1 MKLFLLLLCV
11 LSSPA
16 LAQEQKRP
24 LTVDDEFRIVEA
36 ASPLISPDGRW
47 VLYAVTHSSL
57 RDNAR
62 HTVIW
67 IASTTDGGAP
77 PREFLKEGDG
87 SPMWARDSRSVFFV
101 RSGQLFEQRLD
112 GGDAVQHSHLD
123 GERPWHWQLSR
134 DGAFFLALQS
144 EPSPDAP
151 GAESDVAFVNEGSN
165 GQTRAAWDNV
175 FRYDLKTETLARVTA
190 RKWSID
196 DADLSPDGRS
206 AVVAARPDNNR
217 NTRWKTELYVVDL
230 ASGAAR
236 QLTHNVAPESTPVWS
251 PDGTWILFNAVRLDK
266 WELGNGDFWRV
277 DVATGKTRLLTRK
290 RVGRFSGT
298 PVFSPDGRSI
308 VSQSGYGTARFP
320 VRVDAA
326 TGAITRLIET
336 DGAARVGSWSDDR
349 GTFAYTYEDAST
361 PPDIY
366 IGRSGDTAERQHRV
380 TDLNPWLRKEISLG
394 SVQRVRWKSRDGLG
408 IEGLL
413 VLPPASVAA
422 KTPLPLIVHVAC
434 GPGCGWVNSFSA
446 KNQVYA
452 GLGYAQLSPNVR
464 GSSNYDDAFMRANKF
479 DIEIGDRHDLLAG
492 ADAMVARGI
501 ADPAKLAIDGWSYGA
516 ILAGSTITQ
525 TNRFKAAT
533 LGAMVSD
540 WITDYGSVAYYSTER
555 WFIGGNPWTKPAR
568 WRERSSLTY
577 ANRVR
582 TPALLHHGD
591 DDRSCA
597 PFQSMNF
604 FVALRR
610 FGRTAR
616 LIRYPGEGHDF
627 VQPVHIR
634 LRDQQDIEW
643 MQWYVRGIRQTASR
657 AAPAASAGR
666 ATQSRSRG

>member
-1 MKLFLLLLCV
+1 MKPLLLVLCA
-11 LSSPA
+11 LSFIA
-16 LAQEQKRP
+16 AKRP
-24 LTVDDEFRIVEA
+24 LTVDDEFRIVETA
-36 ASPLISPDGRW
+36 NPLISPDGRW
-47 VLYAVTHSSL
+47 VLYSVTHSSL
-57 RDNAR
+57 ADNAR

-67 IASTTDGGAP
+67 IAPAGDGAA

-87 SPMWARDSRSVFFV
+87 SPMWGRDSASVFFV
-101 RSGQLFEQRLD
+101 RGGQLFEQRLD
-112 GGDAVQHSHLD
+112 GGAAVQHSHLT
-123 GERPWHWQLSR
+123 GERPWLWRLSR

-144 EPSPDAP
+144 EETVDAP
-151 GAESDVAFVNEGSN
+151 GGAGDTTFVDEGSN
-165 GQTRAAWDNV
+165 GQTRLAWDNV
-175 FRYDLKTETLARVTA
+175 FRYDLKTETLTRVTE

-196 DADLSPDGRS
+196 DADLSPDGRH
-206 AVVAARPDNNR
+206 AVVAARPDNDR
-217 NTRWKTELYVVDL
+217 NTRWRTELYVVDL
-230 ASGAAR
+230 ASGSTR
-236 QLTHNVAPESTPVWS
+236 QLTHNVAPESSPVWS

-277 DVATGKTRLLTRK
+277 DVATGKTRLLTRH

-308 VSQSGYGTARFP
+308 DSQSGYATARFP

-326 TGAITRLIET
+326 TGAVTRLIDTE
-336 DGAARVGSWSDDR
+336 GAARAGSWSDDR
-349 GTFAYTYEDAST
+349 RTFAYTYEDAAT
-361 PPDIY
+361 PPDVY

-380 TDLNPWLRKEISLG
+380 TDLNPWLREEIALG

-413 VLPPASVAA
+413 LLPPAAA
-422 KTPLPLIVHVAC
+422 KKPLPLIVHVAC

-446 KNQVYA
+446 KNQIYA

-464 GSSNYDDAFMRANKF
+464 GSSNYDDVFMRANKF
-479 DIEIGDRHDLLAG
+479 DIEVGDRYDLLAG

-501 ADPAKLAIDGWSYGA
+501 ADPQKLGIDGWSYGA
-516 ILAGSTITQ
+516 ILAGYTITQ

-540 WITDYGSVAYYSTER
+540 WTTDYGSVAYYSTER
-555 WFIGGNPWTKPAR
+555 WYIGGNPWTKPAR

-577 ANRVR
+577 ANRVQ

-591 DDRSCA
+591 EDRSCA

-627 VQPVHIR
+627 TQPVHIR
-634 LRDQQDIEW
+634 LRDQEDVAW
-643 MQWYVRGIRQTASR
+643 MQKYVSGIDR
-657 AAPAASAGR
+657 
-666 ATQSRSRG
+666 

>member
-1 MKLFLLLLCV
+1 MKSLLLLLFA
-11 LSSPA
+11 LSSA
-16 LAQEQKRP
+16 AVLAEEPKRP

-36 ASPLISPDGRW
+36 ANPLISPDGRW
-47 VLYAVTHSSL
+47 VLYAVTNSSL
-57 RDNAR
+57 RENAR
-62 HTVIW
+62 HTAIW
-67 IASTTDGGAP
+67 LAPADSGAP
-77 PREFLKEGDG
+77 PRELLKEGDG

-101 RSGQLFEQRLD
+101 RAGQLFEQRLD
-112 GGDAVQHSHLD
+112 GGAAVQHSHLE

-151 GAESDVAFVNEGSN
+151 GAESDTTFVDEGSN
-165 GQTRAAWDNV
+165 GQTRATWDNV
-175 FRYDLKTETLARVTA
+175 FRYDLKLETLAQVTR

-206 AVVAARPDNNR
+206 AVVAARPDNGR

-230 ASGAAR
+230 ATGAAR

-277 DVATGKTRLLTRK
+277 DVATGKTRLLTHR
-290 RVGRFSGT
+290 RVGRFSGA
-298 PVFSPDGRSI
+298 PLFSPDGRSI

-326 TGAITRLIET
+326 TGVVTRLIDTE
-336 DGAARVGSWSDDR
+336 GAARAGSWSDDR
-349 GTFAYTYEDAST
+349 RTFAYAYEDAST

-366 IGRSGDTAERQHRV
+366 VGSSGTTAERQHRV
-380 TDLNPWLRKEISLG
+380 TDLNPWMRQEIALG
-394 SVQRVRWKSRDGLG
+394 SVQRVRWKSGDGLP

-413 VLPPASVAA
+413 YLPPGEAAA

-434 GPGCGWVNSFSA
+434 GPGCGFVNAFSA

-464 GSSNYDDAFMRANKF
+464 GSSNYDDTFMRANKF
-479 DIEIGDRHDLLAG
+479 DIEMGDRRDLLAG

-501 ADPAKLAIDGWSYGA
+501 ADREKLGIDGWSYGA
-516 ILAGSTITQ
+516 ILAGYTITQ
-525 TNRFKAAT
+525 TDRFKAAS

-540 WITDYGSVAYYSTER
+540 WINDYGSVAYYSTER
-555 WFIGGNPWTKPAR
+555 WYIGGNPWTKPAR
-568 WRERSSLTY
+568 WRARSSLTY
-577 ANRVR
+577 ADRVH
-582 TPALLHHGD
+582 TPTLLHHGD

-627 VQPVHIR
+627 AQPVHVH
-634 LRDQQDIEW
+634 LRDQEDVDW
-643 MQWYVRGIRQTASR
+643 MQRYVRGIR
-657 AAPAASAGR
+657 
-666 ATQSRSRG
+666 

>member
-1 MKLFLLLLCV
+1 MKPLLLLLCA
-11 LSSPA
+11 LS
-16 LAQEQKRP
+16 LAAKRP

-36 ASPLISPDGRW
+36 ANPLISPDGRW
-47 VLYAVTHSSL
+47 VLYSVTHASL
-57 RDNAR
+57 ADNAR
-62 HTVIW
+62 HSVIW
-67 IASTTDGGAP
+67 IASTSDGVP

-101 RSGQLFEQRLD
+101 RAGQLFEQRID
-112 GGDAVQHSHLD
+112 GGAAVQHSRLAG
-123 GERPWHWQLSR
+123 GERPWRWQLSR
-134 DGAFFLALQS
+134 DGSFFLALQS
-144 EPSPDAP
+144 EEKPDAP
-151 GAESDVAFVNEGSN
+151 GAEGDVAFVDEGSN
-165 GQTRAAWDNV
+165 GQTRLAWDNV
-175 FRYDLKTETLARVTA
+175 FRYDLKSETLVRVTE

-206 AVVAARPDNNR
+206 AVVAARPDNDR

-236 QLTHNVAPESTPVWS
+236 QLTHNAAPESTPVWS
-251 PDGTWILFNAVRLDK
+251 PDGTWILFNAVRLDT

-277 DVATGKTRLLTRK
+277 DAATGKTRLLTRN
-290 RVGRFSGT
+290 RAGRFSGT

-308 VSQSGYGTARFP
+308 DSQSGYGTARFP

-326 TGAITRLIET
+326 TGAIARLIET
-336 DGAARVGSWSDDR
+336 DGAARVGSWSEDR
-349 GTFAYTYEDAST
+349 STFAYTYEDAAT

-366 IGRSGDTAERQHRV
+366 VGPRQHRV
-380 TDLNPWLRKEISLG
+380 TDLNPWLRQEIALG

-413 VLPPASVAA
+413 VLPPAEVAA

-479 DIEIGDRHDLLAG
+479 DIEVGDRHDLLDG

-501 ADPAKLAIDGWSYGA
+501 ADPKKLGIDGWSYGA
-516 ILAGSTITQ
+516 ILAGYTITQ
-525 TNRFKAAT
+525 TDRFKAAS

-540 WITDYGSVAYYSTER
+540 WTTDYGSVAYYSTER
-555 WFIGGNPWTKPAR
+555 WFIGGNPWTMPAR

-577 ANRVR
+577 ANRVH

-634 LRDQQDIEW
+634 LRDQEDIDW
-643 MQWYVRGIRQTASR
+643 MERYVRGI
-657 AAPAASAGR
+657 GR
-666 ATQSRSRG
+666 